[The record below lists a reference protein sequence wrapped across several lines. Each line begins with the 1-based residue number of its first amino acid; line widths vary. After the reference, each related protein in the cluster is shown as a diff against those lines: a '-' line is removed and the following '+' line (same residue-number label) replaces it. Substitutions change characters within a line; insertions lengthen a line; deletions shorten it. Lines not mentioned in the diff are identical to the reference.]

1 MALEAPVTYHTE
13 EFFFEP
19 LVSSRYILSDAWLY
33 CLVSNLSRLNEI
45 APVPRNRV
53 GETFK
58 MLLKQS
64 SRLVFTEAVMH
75 RKGQVALWAPA
86 RNCLA

>member
-1 MALEAPVTYHTE
+1 M
-13 EFFFEP
+13 
-19 LVSSRYILSDAWLY
+19 
-33 CLVSNLSRLNEI
+33 
-45 APVPRNRV
+45 PRNRV